1 MRLDEGAE
9 RLRMEV
15 ALPLQDLEALAL
27 EDVDLGRLALAG
39 DADVAEDAPAL
50 EPAQQFR
57 GVVKGEASKEK
68 PAVRANCRM
77 VRKR

>member
-1 MRLDEGAE
+1 M
-9 RLRMEV
+9 
-15 ALPLQDLEALAL
+15 
-27 EDVDLGRLALAG
+27 AG
-39 DADVAEDAPAL
+39 DAHMPEAPDDAPAL